1 MNAILLDDYLKIYK
15 MRVTAPIYQQH
26 EENTSWTNSL
36 KFYKDEI
43 ILLRERLAEIAFKN
57 TNKIILAE
65 VEHYQN
71 QFIIQRNKIDEI
83 MHAIKLN
90 ENALIKEINSNPIAV
105 DHRKVAAHT
114 NEAEQMKTFEKIFAD
129 LREKYNRFSS
139 KWM

>member
-1 MNAILLDDYLKIYK
+1 

-57 TNKIILAE
+57 SNKVILAE

-71 QFIIQRNKIDEI
+71 QFIIQHNRIDEI
-83 MHAIKLN
+83 MHSIKLN
-90 ENALIKEINSNPIAV
+90 
-105 DHRKVAAHT
+105 
-114 NEAEQMKTFEKIFAD
+114 
-129 LREKYNRFSS
+129 
-139 KWM
+139 